1 MGDEKDRFGEK
12 MRLVERAKEDIYF
25 AAKDQELIEK
35 LKASLKKVKPS
46 VEPQFFP
53 ACPKCPGKLESYTFM
68 DFPLDR
74 CESCGG
80 MWLDRGEL
88 EGILREAVRSPWRAL
103 LKRLAARAEP
113 AAESE
118 TPSTKREKIS

>member
-1 MGDEKDRFGEK
+1 MADEKDRFGEK
-12 MRLVERAKEDIYF
+12 MRLAERAKENIYF

-35 LKASLKKVKPS
+35 IKASLKKVKPA
-46 VEPQFFP
+46 VEPQFSP

-68 DFPLDR
+68 NFSLDR

-88 EGILREAVRSPWRAL
+88 EGILKEAVRSPWRAL
-103 LKRLAARAEP
+103 LKRLLARAEKP
-113 AAESE
+113 APKSE
-118 TPSTKREKIS
+118 TRDAKRE